1 MQAFK
6 LRILLLA
13 CTLVATATSQSLNAQ
28 ILDPEIYPSGET
40 RLRKNSIYGE
50 LLGSGFLLSLNYE
63 RELYRN
69 ENVKFNF
76 RIGTGTAI
84 FVNAVP
90 LAGVNL
96 LFGKNNN
103 NFELGFNGIRT
114 YAISIMGGDGNYVLA
129 NPVLGYRYVSDKGLV
144 FRASFTPFFQLYD
157 PDDWVTDELFVPFAG
172 ISLGYSF

>member
-1 MQAFK
+1 MLRSVKILCVFLLVIFK
-6 LRILLLA
+6 
-13 CTLVATATSQSLNAQ
+13 TSNCLEAQ
-28 ILDPEIYPSGET
+28 VLDPEIYPNAET
-40 RLRKNSIYGE
+40 KVRKNSIYGE
-50 LLGSGFLLSLNYE
+50 LFGSGFLLSLNYE
-63 RELYRN
+63 RELYRD

-90 LAGVNL
+90 LVGVNL

>member
-1 MQAFK
+1 MKPLKIICFC
-6 LRILLLA
+6 LLV
-13 CTLVATATSQSLNAQ
+13 TLTSLNNLFAQ
-28 ILDPEIYPSGET
+28 ILDPEIYPNAET
-40 RLRKNSIYGE
+40 KVRKNNIYGE

-63 RELYRN
+63 RELYRD

-129 NPVLGYRYVSDKGLV
+129 NPVLGYRYVSDKGLI

>member
-1 MQAFK
+1 MMLKSVKILCVFFLVIFK
-6 LRILLLA
+6 
-13 CTLVATATSQSLNAQ
+13 TSNCLEAQ
-28 ILDPEIYPSGET
+28 VLDPEIYPNAET
-40 RLRKNSIYGE
+40 KVRKNNIYGE
-50 LLGSGFLLSLNYE
+50 LFGSGFLLSLNYE
-63 RELYRN
+63 RELYRD

-157 PDDWVTDELFVPFAG
+157 PDDCVTDELFVPFAG

>member
-1 MQAFK
+1 MMLKSFK
-6 LRILLLA
+6 IL
-13 CTLVATATSQSLNAQ
+13 CVCFLVIFKTSNCLEAQ
-28 ILDPEIYPSGET
+28 VLDPEIYSNNET
-40 RLRKNSIYGE
+40 QVRKNSIYGE
-50 LLGSGFLLSLNYE
+50 LFGSGFFLSLNYE
-63 RELYRN
+63 RELYRD
-69 ENVKFNF
+69 EKVKFNF

-84 FVNAVP
+84 LVNAVP

-114 YAISIMGGDGNYVLA
+114 YAISVMGGDGNYVLA
-129 NPVLGYRYVSDKGLV
+129 NPVLGYRYVSDKGLI

>member
-1 MQAFK
+1 MLKSFK
-6 LRILLLA
+6 IL
-13 CTLVATATSQSLNAQ
+13 CVIFLVIFKTSNCLEAQ
-28 ILDPEIYPSGET
+28 ILDPEIYPDNET
-40 RLRKNSIYGE
+40 KVRKNSIYGE
-50 LLGSGFLLSLNYE
+50 LFGSGFFLSLNYE
-63 RELYRN
+63 RELYRD
-69 ENVKFNF
+69 EKVKFNF

-84 FVNAVP
+84 LVNAVP

-96 LFGKNNN
+96 LFGKNSN

-129 NPVLGYRYVSDKGLV
+129 NPVLGYRYVSDKGLI

>member
-1 MQAFK
+1 MLKSFK
-6 LRILLLA
+6 IL
-13 CTLVATATSQSLNAQ
+13 CVCFLVIFKTSNCLEAQ
-28 ILDPEIYPSGET
+28 VLDPEIYSNNET
-40 RLRKNSIYGE
+40 QVRKNSIYGE
-50 LLGSGFLLSLNYE
+50 LFGSGFFLSLNYE
-63 RELYRN
+63 RELYRD
-69 ENVKFNF
+69 EKVKFNF

-84 FVNAVP
+84 LVNAVP

-114 YAISIMGGDGNYVLA
+114 YAISVMGGDGNYVLA
-129 NPVLGYRYVSDKGLV
+129 NPVLGYRYVSDKGLI

>member
-1 MQAFK
+1 
-6 LRILLLA
+6 
-13 CTLVATATSQSLNAQ
+13 
-28 ILDPEIYPSGET
+28 
-40 RLRKNSIYGE
+40 
-50 LLGSGFLLSLNYE
+50 LNYE
-63 RELYRN
+63 RELYRD

-90 LAGVNL
+90 LVGVNL

>member
-1 MQAFK
+1 MLKSVKILCVFLLVIFK
-6 LRILLLA
+6 
-13 CTLVATATSQSLNAQ
+13 TSNCLEAQ
-28 ILDPEIYPSGET
+28 VLDPEIYSNNET
-40 RLRKNSIYGE
+40 QVRKNSIYGE
-50 LLGSGFLLSLNYE
+50 LFGSGFFLSLNYE
-63 RELYRN
+63 RELYRD
-69 ENVKFNF
+69 EKVKFNF

-84 FVNAVP
+84 LVNAVP

-129 NPVLGYRYVSDKGLV
+129 NPVLGYRYVSDKGLI

>member
-1 MQAFK
+1 MLKSFK
-6 LRILLLA
+6 IL
-13 CTLVATATSQSLNAQ
+13 CVCFLVIFKTSNCLEAQ
-28 ILDPEIYPSGET
+28 VLDPEIYSNNET
-40 RLRKNSIYGE
+40 QVRKNSIYGE
-50 LLGSGFLLSLNYE
+50 LFGSGFFLSLNYE
-63 RELYRN
+63 RELYRD
-69 ENVKFNF
+69 EKVKFNF

-84 FVNAVP
+84 LVNAVP

-129 NPVLGYRYVSDKGLV
+129 NPVLGYRYVSDKGLI